1 MGDEAESIKYKE
13 VFNYLSGYEYP
24 SSATKAEKG
33 SIRKRAKKFTI
44 ANGLLHYKD
53 QTKDGQLQLKQVS
66 DYYAHECSQTITS
79 EGCFLVRW

>member
-33 SIRKRAKKFTI
+33 SYMGRGRRSS
-44 ANGLLHYKD
+44 L
-53 QTKDGQLQLKQVS
+53 
-66 DYYAHECSQTITS
+66 
-79 EGCFLVRW
+79 